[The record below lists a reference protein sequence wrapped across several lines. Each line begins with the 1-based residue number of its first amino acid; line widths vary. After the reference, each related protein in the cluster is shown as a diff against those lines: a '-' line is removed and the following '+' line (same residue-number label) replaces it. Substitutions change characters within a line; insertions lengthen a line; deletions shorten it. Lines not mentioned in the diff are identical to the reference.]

1 MHAHK
6 AGPNTAILNMPL
18 GDHSCFF
25 MSVDDTGECAKS
37 ILENPAEYKNKIVE
51 VASEQLKLDEVAQI
65 LNKNLAPL
73 QFKSAN
79 FTLEKFL
86 ALGFPGVD
94 DLTVM
99 FEYFRSGKMH
109 RDIALANKLN
119 PNLSRLSDWA
129 VKNKDKFISKYA
141 EK

>member
-51 VASEQLKLDEVAQI
+51 VASEQLKLE
-65 LNKNLAPL
+65 
-73 QFKSAN
+73 
-79 FTLEKFL
+79 TLHWQ
-86 ALGFPGVD
+86 
-94 DLTVM
+94 T
-99 FEYFRSGKMH
+99 
-109 RDIALANKLN
+109 
-119 PNLSRLSDWA
+119 
-129 VKNKDKFISKYA
+129 SKIQT
-141 EK
+141 